1 MGYLAVKT
9 LVSHIKGQP
18 VEKRIDTGVHIA
30 TRDNMNEPAMKELLK
45 PDLSQVAEVA
55 RTPLP
60 QTPLPTAPVRD
71 AERPQGVRRHQG
83 RQWCGLRRRRRRGLC
98 ARRPERAGKSTLMGI
113 LSGAIRP
120 DAGTMILDGGLSA
133 AEPIDARRAGVAM
146 IHQELS
152 LAPHLT
158 VMENIA
164 LGVEPAR
171 LGLIEWRRM
180 RDAATDALT
189 QLGIRRFGRTPSSR
203 ISRRQGS
210 SSWRWHGLRR
220 GARVVVLDEPTSSL
234 THADV
239 ERLFA
244 LIRRLKSQGLAIVYI
259 SHFIEEVKAI
269 SDRVVVL
276 RDGANAGGG
285 RTADLSPEMIV
296 ERMVGREVEDLYPR
310 TPRWPRRCS
319 S

>member
-1 MGYLAVKT
+1 
-9 LVSHIKGQP
+9 
-18 VEKRIDTGVHIA
+18 
-30 TRDNMNEPAMKELLK
+30 
-45 PDLSQVAEVA
+45 
-55 RTPLP
+55 
-60 QTPLPTAPVRD
+60 
-71 AERPQGVRRHQG
+71 
-83 RQWCGLRRRRRRGLC
+83 
-98 ARRPERAGKSTLMGI
+98 
-113 LSGAIRP
+113 
-120 DAGTMILDGGLSA
+120 
-133 AEPIDARRAGVAM
+133 M

-152 LAPHLT
+152 LAPHLS

-171 LGLIEWRRM
+171 MGLIEWRRM
-180 RDAATDALT
+180 REAAADALT
-189 QLGIRRFGRTPSSR
+189 QLGHPEIRPDGIVSDLSPAGQQLVEVARALAS
-203 ISRRQGS
+203 
-210 SSWRWHGLRR
+210 

-239 ERLFA
+239 ERLFT

-285 RTADLSPEMIV
+285 RTAELSPETIV

-310 TPRWPRRCS
+310 TPREPGEALLELSEVQPGAATLTLRLLDLRHAP
-319 S
+319 